1 MIIQDSVVK
10 GRTAA
15 AVNEYRGLW
24 LEKDKGRNVLRI
36 AKEELLKKYP
46 APQIVLAAPNTDRE
60 L

>member
-1 MIIQDSVVK
+1 MVK